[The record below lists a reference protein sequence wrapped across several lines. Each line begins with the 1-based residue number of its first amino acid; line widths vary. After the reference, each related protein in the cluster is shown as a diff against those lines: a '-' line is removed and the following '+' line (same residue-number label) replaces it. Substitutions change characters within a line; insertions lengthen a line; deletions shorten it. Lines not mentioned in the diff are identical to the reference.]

1 MQPKAIR
8 IGWPVRMTGRIT
20 QCARLS
26 RQARR
31 DSQDSK
37 EARIP
42 QGSGPSC
49 FSLLL
54 SGVSVHKRRA
64 GSTCM
69 CADAAASACSETHR
83 ADGRARVRAQPREDV
98 SSVHLDVAKRFK
110 AADCKSAGTSRP
122 RFESGRR
129 VQFKGGRSAVGQRA
143 GLWPRRPSVRSRPVT
158 PFRSSSRETPRL
170 KPRDASRSGRHVLLP
185 PSQTRR
191 RSTPCRGAFGA
202 DRVAPAARP
211 DCAHGD
217 GTAVRT
223 GDRFARRFR

>member
-1 MQPKAIR
+1 MQPKAIPT
-8 IGWPVRMTGRIT
+8 GWLVRMTGRIT
-20 QCARLS
+20 QRARLS
-26 RQARR
+26 RQARH

-49 FSLLL
+49 FSFLLL

-69 CADAAASACSETHR
+69 CAGAAAPACSETHR
-83 ADGRARVRAQPREDV
+83 ASGRARVRTQPREDI
-98 SSVHLDVAKRFK
+98 SRIHLDVAKRFK
-110 AADCKSAGTSRP
+110 AADCKSVGASRP

-158 PFRSSSRETPRL
+158 PIHFLLKGKPSRIRAGL
-170 KPRDASRSGRHVLLP
+170 
-185 PSQTRR
+185 
-191 RSTPCRGAFGA
+191 
-202 DRVAPAARP
+202 AARDEALLGVTP
-211 DCAHGD
+211 V
-217 GTAVRT
+217 VRAALWNQNPKH
-223 GDRFARRFR
+223 RFKNRKRRGFR